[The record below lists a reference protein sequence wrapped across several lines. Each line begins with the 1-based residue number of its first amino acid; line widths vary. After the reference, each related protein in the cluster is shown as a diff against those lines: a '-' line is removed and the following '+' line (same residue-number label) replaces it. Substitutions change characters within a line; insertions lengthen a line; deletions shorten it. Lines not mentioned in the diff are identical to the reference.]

1 VATMKQMNQNCTAT
15 ESKLPESTLVDL
27 LLDPAAV
34 PAGVQTHVA
43 ECEGC
48 EAELNEL
55 KKTMHLLDAWQAPE
69 PSPYFMTRFE
79 ARLREEREAAPAGW
93 LARQIARFRAGFA
106 YGPHT
111 HARPLA
117 AMALTV
123 MLLLGGGT
131 YLGVTDWN
139 KPPQPTP
146 QAAVVHD
153 LQTLDNNAQLLDQM
167 ESLSTSDN
175 GD

>member
-1 VATMKQMNQNCTAT
+1 MAQMMGTNKNCTGMDA
-15 ESKLPESTLVDL
+15 KLADM
-27 LLDPAAV
+27 LLDPNSVAAK
-34 PAGVQTHVA
+34 VQTHVA
-43 ECEGC
+43 ECGDC
-48 EAELNEL
+48 RDELDEL
-55 KKTMHLLDAWQAPE
+55 KATLDLLDTWQAPE

-93 LARQIARFRAGFA
+93 FARRVAQMRDRLA
-106 YGPHT
+106 YGSAL

-123 MLLLGGGT
+123 MLLIGGSA
-131 YLGVTDWN
+131 YLDLTEWS
-139 KPPQPTP
+139 KPAPPAGP
-146 QAAVVHD
+146 SAAVVHD

-167 ESLSTSDN
+167 EALSTGDN